1 MEYHSSG
8 TVPLLGSPRY
18 CPGTNS
24 ASGYL
29 CQTGHCCQET
39 GCCTYY
45 YELWWFWLLWS
56 VLILFSCCCAYRH
69 RQAKQRVQQQQRQ
82 REINLMA
89 YHGACSYPSSMFD
102 LSFLASLKL
111 PSYEEVAAQPS
122 TPPPP
127 YSSVA
132 YPRGSAHP
140 GPSHMLSSQSSDNYT
155 SCSCDSCCPSSP
167 CSSSPSSAQLTD
179 ETDTSHASTPS
190 LSEPGHTHS
199 AVMHTECVPILPINE
214 GGQSPTQSTDEVMEA
229 ELPSSTPLDC
239 NGSNKPVKSITSS
252 TDNITEKIDA
262 SQNISTNNICDATS
276 VNNINSPNSTNITS
290 LCHPTP
296 PSSPSPLQLF
306 SMSDPLGV
314 CPKQQNNAAQREE
327 PAQAPPPQSP
337 PRPALFSP
345 SIEPERRDSAV
356 SDLDVDQTHFQQ
368 RRLTGDSGIEVC
380 RCRVEREEEDDDEE
394 EGKEEGGG
402 HLPAESANG
411 TEDTLHDSPD
421 CSARAIPDGGG
432 KKAWPV
438 SYVAPPSDT
447 VVIAMET
454 D

>member
-8 TVPLLGSPRY
+8 TLPLLGSPRY
-18 CPGTNS
+18 CPGTKS

-69 RQAKQRVQQQQRQ
+69 RQAKQRIQQQQRQ

-89 YHGACSYPSSMFD
+89 YQGACSYPSSMFD
-102 LSFLASLKL
+102 LSFLTSLKL

-132 YPRGSAHP
+132 YQRGSAQP

-179 ETDTSHASTPS
+179 ETDTSHASSPS
-190 LSEPGHTHS
+190 LSEPGHAHS
-199 AVMHTECVPILPINE
+199 VVMHTECVPIQPLYE
-214 GGQSPTQSTDEVMEA
+214 GGQSPTRSTAEVMEA
-229 ELPSSTPLDC
+229 ELPSSTPLASIGG
-239 NGSNKPVKSITSS
+239 NIPVKNTSSS
-252 TDNITEKIDA
+252 TDNITEIVDA
-262 SQNISTNNICDATS
+262 PQTISTNNICDA
-276 VNNINSPNSTNITS
+276 NGANSKNITS

-296 PSSPSPLQLF
+296 PTSSSSLQVF

-314 CPKQQNNAAQREE
+314 RPEQQIKAALKEE
-327 PAQAPPPQSP
+327 PVQAPPPQSP
-337 PRPALFSP
+337 PRTALFSP
-345 SIEPERRDSAV
+345 GNEPERRDSAV

-380 RCRVEREEEDDDEE
+380 RCRVEPEEEDDDEE
-394 EGKEEGGG
+394 EEG
-402 HLPAESANG
+402 HLQTESAIG
-411 TEDTLHDSPD
+411 MGEAIHDSAD
-421 CSARAIPDGGG
+421 CSARLDGDT
-432 KKAWPV
+432 KEVWPV
-438 SYVAPPSDT
+438 SSVTPPTDA
-447 VVIAMET
+447 VVISMET
-454 D
+454 ECDIKSTGVL

>member
-8 TVPLLGSPRY
+8 TLPLLGSPRY

-190 LSEPGHTHS
+190 LSEPGHIHS
-199 AVMHTECVPILPINE
+199 AIMHNESVPLNE
-214 GGQSPTQSTDEVMEA
+214 GGQSPTLEIVEV
-229 ELPSSTPLDC
+229 ELPCSTPLDC
-239 NGSNKPVKSITSS
+239 NANNKPAKNISTSS
-252 TDNITEKIDA
+252 TDNVTDILDV
-262 SQNISTNNICDATS
+262 SQTVSTNNICDA
-276 VNNINSPNSTNITS
+276 NSPTSKNITS
-290 LCHPTP
+290 VCHP
-296 PSSPSPLQLF
+296 SSSSSLHLF
-306 SMSDPLGV
+306 SISDPLGA
-314 CPKQQNNAAQREE
+314 CSEPQREE
-327 PAQAPPPQSP
+327 PVAPPPQSP
-337 PRPALFSP
+337 PKSALFSP
-345 SIEPERRDSAV
+345 GVEPERRDSAV

-380 RCRVEREEEDDDEE
+380 RCRVEREEEDDEE
-394 EGKEEGGG
+394 EEDGG
-402 HLPAESANG
+402 HLPAESAIETG
-411 TEDTLHDSPD
+411 DALHDSPD
-421 CSARAIPDGGG
+421 CSARARQLPADGGG
-432 KKAWPV
+432 KEAWPV
-438 SYVAPPSDT
+438 SSVPPPT
-447 VVIAMET
+447 EAVVIAIET

>member
-8 TVPLLGSPRY
+8 TLPLLGSPRY
-18 CPGTNS
+18 CPGTSS

-140 GPSHMLSSQSSDNYT
+140 GPSHMMSSQSSDNYT

-190 LSEPGHTHS
+190 LSESGHAHA
-199 AVMHTECVPILPINE
+199 AVMHAECVPFHDS
-214 GGQSPTQSTDEVMEA
+214 GQSPIEVVQA
-229 ELPSSTPLDC
+229 ELPCSKGAGLPSSAPLDC
-239 NGSNKPVKSITSS
+239 NGNTKPVKNLNTSS
-252 TDNITEKIDA
+252 TDNITDVLEA
-262 SQNISTNNICDATS
+262 SQTINTNNICDANNTHSPTS
-276 VNNINSPNSTNITS
+276 KNITS
-290 LCHPTP
+290 VSI
-296 PSSPSPLQLF
+296 SSSSSLHLF
-306 SMSDPLGV
+306 SISDPLGV
-314 CPKQQNNAAQREE
+314 RPEQKREE
-327 PAQAPPPQSP
+327 PVAPPPQSP
-337 PRPALFSP
+337 PRSAVFSP
-345 SIEPERRDSAV
+345 GVEPERRDSAV

-380 RCRVEREEEDDDEE
+380 RCRVEPEEEDDEE
-394 EGKEEGGG
+394 EEEGGG
-402 HLPAESANG
+402 HLPVESAIG
-411 TEDTLHDSPD
+411 TDDTLLHDSPD
-421 CSARAIPDGGG
+421 CSARARQMPGDGGG
-432 KKAWPV
+432 KEAWPV
-438 SYVAPPSDT
+438 SSVTPPTDA

>member
-1 MEYHSSG
+1 MEYHGSG
-8 TVPLLGSPRY
+8 TLPLLGSPRY

-190 LSEPGHTHS
+190 LGEPGHTHS
-199 AVMHTECVPILPINE
+199 AVMHTECVPIPPIGE
-214 GGQSPTQSTDEVMEA
+214 GGQSPTPSTAEVVEA
-229 ELPSSTPLDC
+229 ELPSPAPLE
-239 NGSNKPVKSITSS
+239 SNASSKPVKNITSS
-252 TDNITEKIDA
+252 TDNVTEIADA
-262 SQNISTNNICDATS
+262 SQSVSTTNANGANNTT
-276 VNNINSPNSTNITS
+276 SPNSTNITS

-296 PSSPSPLQLF
+296 PSSSSSSLQLF

-314 CPKQQNNAAQREE
+314 CREQQSSAAQREE
-327 PAQAPPPQSP
+327 PVQAPPPQSP
-337 PRPALFSP
+337 PRTALFSP
-345 SIEPERRDSAV
+345 GVEPERRDSAV

-380 RCRVEREEEDDDEE
+380 RCRVEREEEEDEE
-394 EGKEEGGG
+394 EEER
-402 HLPAESANG
+402 LPAELANG
-411 TEDTLHDSPD
+411 AEDALHDSPD
-421 CSARAIPDGGG
+421 CSARARPDGGG
-432 KKAWPV
+432 KEAWPI
-438 SYVAPPSDT
+438 SSVAPPTDT
-447 VVIAMET
+447 CVIAMET
-454 D
+454 DRV

>member
-8 TVPLLGSPRY
+8 TLPLLGSPRY

-89 YHGACSYPSSMFD
+89 YHGACSYQSMFD

-132 YPRGSAHP
+132 YSRGSAHP

-190 LSEPGHTHS
+190 LSEPGHAHS
-199 AVMHTECVPILPINE
+199 VVMHTECVPMQPLNE
-214 GGQSPTQSTDEVMEA
+214 GGQSPTRSTAEVVEA
-229 ELPSSTPLDC
+229 ELPRAALPASS
-239 NGSNKPVKSITSS
+239 GSNKPVKNITSS
-252 TDNITEKIDA
+252 TDNITEIVDA
-262 SQNISTNNICDATS
+262 SQTISTNNICDAD
-276 VNNINSPNSTNITS
+276 NINSPNSKNITS

-296 PSSPSPLQLF
+296 PSSSSSLQLF

-314 CPKQQNNAAQREE
+314 RPEQQNNAAQKEE
-327 PAQAPPPQSP
+327 PVQAPPP
-337 PRPALFSP
+337 RTALFSP
-345 SIEPERRDSAV
+345 GDESECRDSAV

-380 RCRVEREEEDDDEE
+380 RCRVEREEEDDDHEE
-394 EGKEEGGG
+394 G
-402 HLPAESANG
+402 HLPTESAIG
-411 TEDTLHDSPD
+411 MGDALHDSLD
-421 CSARAIPDGGG
+421 CSARARPDGGT
-432 KKAWPV
+432 KEAWPV
-438 SYVAPPSDT
+438 SSVPPPTDA

-454 D
+454 ECDIKSTQVL